1 MNSGE
6 DKDPDPQGKGNETKG
21 ERNGQN
27 PRGRTDKSPP
37 GRNDAPSQRRH
48 GRRSEDSTSL
58 NKSTAGSRDTREPI
72 ALSMESQNDN
82 TTPIDRPKL
91 VSNHQ
96 SESGEFSPEN
106 VDHLSK

>member
-21 ERNGQN
+21 DRKGQN
-27 PRGRTDKSPP
+27 PQGPLGRKDV
-37 GRNDAPSQRRH
+37 PSQRRQ
-48 GRRSEDSTSL
+48 GRRRSEDSTSL
-58 NKSTAGSRDTREPI
+58 NKSTAGSREPI
-72 ALSMESQNDN
+72 ALSMESQNGS
-82 TTPIDRPKL
+82 TTPIGRPKV
-91 VSNHQ
+91 VSNIQ